1 MIILDTNVLSA
12 LMKRSQE
19 QQVLTWLDRQPRSS
33 IWTTSI
39 TVLEICFGLNVLPR
53 GRRRS
58 ALMNAFD
65 IVLSEKVDGRIA
77 SFDGEAARHAGD
89 LMALRRQKGRSQELR
104 DTMIA
109 GIVLRSHATLATRNV
124 SHFDDLS
131 VNIVN
136 PWAA

>member
-12 LMKRSQE
+12 
-19 QQVLTWLDRQPRSS
+19 LDRQPRSS